1 MWSQLS
7 QLHSQILDSFGKN
20 YSIMTFSPIF
30 RYPLCISHN
39 CHKILTFMIGA
50 VTVDQICHNCG
61 WSCDNRGFLWQLW
74 VALQQLWLIETTM
87 ASHLSAYCVLVDSAL
102 VKGIWGQQS
111 CKRFRNRN
119 HIPESESELKPG
131 LLELELETESFATG
145 IGIGIGIIDY
155 GKPWNGNRNQ
165 PSWNRNLNRNHWYWN
180 DLQLWRT
187 GHLLYIH
194 INKCLDSHKRNIDLN
209 FSCWVPFS
217 VLWNEPQ
224 LAPNS

>member
-1 MWSQLS
+1 MHFTQLS
-7 QLHSQILDSFGKN
+7 QNFDIYD
-20 YSIMTFSPIF
+20 
-30 RYPLCISHN
+30 
-39 CHKILTFMIGA
+39 
-50 VTVDQICHNCG
+50 
-61 WSCDNRGFLWQLW
+61 WSCDSWSDLPQLW
-74 VALQQLWLIETTM
+74 LELRQSWLFVTVVVGITTMWLIETTM

-102 VKGIWGQQS
+102 VRGIWGQQS
-111 CKRFRNRN
+111 SKRFRNRN
-119 HIPESESELKPG
+119 QIPESESESKPG
-131 LLELELETESFATG
+131 MLELELETESFATG